1 MGGPRAGPSG
11 CIMIWYNYNLFVPM
25 HLLNRLSRGWSAAG
39 RTLRSLVL
47 LLMSLTLCAWQAGT
61 EPTAPVAVA
70 GARQADVVAV
80 ITIRGEITRITSY
93 SVQRR
98 IRQAAE
104 AGAGAIVFDIDSP
117 GGELGAVLEI
127 SDAIKRSPVPNTVA
141 WVHPQ
146 AFSGGAIVAL
156 AAREIVIAPAAK
168 MGDAFPITGVMDRQ
182 HTGIR
187 ALTPDE
193 RTKLL
198 PPLLADVVDS
208 ARRSGYDEYLVQAM
222 VTDGIELW
230 LVEEEGTGRRYAI
243 NEAEYRAVFGREPS
257 RTSAMFPSVPGAR
270 GGPDRSA
277 ATDTEER
284 TADGSN
290 AADASEPA
298 RFQPAAPSLDD
309 LVRAVT
315 DRLTVNSS
323 RPRFDASQ
331 AGRWKELGYLTD
343 GSAPI
348 VLNDAE
354 LVGLGFAAR
363 VIANDEEL
371 KRFFGARQLVRAD
384 QSWSETASY
393 YLSLNPV
400 RFVLIAVFLLS
411 LFIEMSSPGLIL
423 PGAVALGAGFL
434 LLAPPMIIGM
444 ANWWELGA
452 IAIGV
457 LLILLEIFVLPGF
470 GIFGVIGLV
479 ALFGGLVGTF
489 IPNEG
494 LIPDA
499 SQTGDALRGVVW
511 IMLALMTAGVGM
523 YFISKHFQSLPL
535 LSRLV
540 LQDPHD
546 EERELSLKEMIGG
559 DAHRQLNV
567 GMTGVATTNLKPIGQ
582 AEFGERI
589 VDVMSDLA
597 FVRAGTPVR
606 IVSVEPTRVVV
617 EPIENAEESA

>member
-1 MGGPRAGPSG
+1 MGLF
-11 CIMIWYNYNLFVPM
+11 NYNLFVRVD
-25 HLLNRLSRGWSAAG
+25 LLNRMSGRWHGAG
-39 RTLRSLVL
+39 RTLRSLCL
-47 LLMSLTLCAWQAGT
+47 LLLSLTLCAWQAET
-61 EPTAPVAVA
+61 EQPLAVA
-70 GARQADVVAV
+70 GARQADLVAV
-80 ITIRGEITRITSY
+80 ITIHGGIGKITSY

-98 IRQAAE
+98 IKQAAD

-127 SDAIKRSPVPNTVA
+127 TDAIKRSPVPNTVA

-156 AAREIVIAPAAK
+156 SAREIVISPAAK

-182 HTGIR
+182 HSGIR

-230 LVEEEGTGRRYAI
+230 LVEEEGTGRRYAV
-243 NEAEYRAVFGREPS
+243 NQAEYRAVFGHDPS

-270 GGPDRSA
+270 GGPGGSVGN
-277 ATDTEER
+277 EEENQGENVDDPQS
-284 TADGSN
+284 TAGPEV
-290 AADASEPA
+290 AQ
-298 RFQPAAPSLDD
+298 FKPAAPSLDD
-309 LVRAVT
+309 LSRAVT
-315 DRLTVNSS
+315 DRLTVDSS
-323 RPRFDASQ
+323 RPRFDESQ
-331 AGRWKELGYLTD
+331 AGNWKDLGYLTD

-348 VLNDAE
+348 VLNDNE
-354 LVGLGFAAR
+354 LIALRFAAT

-371 KRFFGARQLVRAD
+371 EQFFGAKQLVRTD

-400 RFVLIAVFLLS
+400 RFVLIAVFLLA

-423 PGAVALGAGFL
+423 PGAIALGAGFL

-444 ANWWELGA
+444 ANWWEIGA
-452 IAIGV
+452 IAIGI

-499 SQTGDALRGVVW
+499 SQTGDALRGMVW
-511 IMLALMTAGVGM
+511 ILLALMTAGVGM
-523 YFISKHFQSLPL
+523 YFISKHFQTLPF

-540 LQDPHD
+540 LRDRHD
-546 EERELSLKEMIGG
+546 EEGELSLKELLGG
-559 DAHRQLNV
+559 DLRPHLNV
-567 GMTGVATTNLKPIGQ
+567 GMEGVATTNLKPVGQ
-582 AEFGERI
+582 AEFGDHI

-597 FVRAGTPVR
+597 FVKVGTPVR
-606 IVSVEPTRVVV
+606 VVSIDRTRVMVEPM
-617 EPIENAEESA
+617 ENAEGSA